1 MAMTRVLITVTT
13 YPLPS
18 RSHGEL
24 VCTAGILEDG
34 SWIRIYPVPFEF
46 LKFRKYQWVE
56 LELVRHKHRRDFRPE
71 SHRPR
76 NYELSDLERVGWL
89 ETKQNWHERK
99 RACLKRVYSNMTA
112 LINDSNEPDNVSL
125 AAFRP
130 TRITGF
136 IVEEDERE
144 WKPEWLEQ
152 LKQMDM
158 LTTRGSNPNNPWKPV
173 EKIPYKF
180 KYQFEDDEGRE
191 STMTI
196 EDWEIG
202 ALYRNCLGRAEG
214 DEDVAIAK
222 VRDKYEDDFIA
233 NKDITL
239 FLGTTLE
246 HHRRRHTNPFTIIGV
261 FYPPRDIQQSLFG
274 KQLREWPTR

>member
-1 MAMTRVLITVTT
+1 MARTRVLITVTT

-18 RSHGEL
+18 RSYGEL

-34 SWIRIYPVPFEF
+34 SWVRIYPVPFEF
-46 LKFRKYQWVE
+46 LEFGKYQWVE
-56 LELVRHKHRRDFRPE
+56 LDLVRREHSQDFRPE
-71 SHRPR
+71 SYRPSKH
-76 NYELSDLERVGWL
+76 NLSDRKIVGRIGT
-89 ETKQNWHERK
+89 EQSWHERK
-99 RACLKRVYSNMTA
+99 NACLMRVHTNMTS
-112 LINDSNEPDNVSL
+112 LIAASNEPDNVSL
-125 AAFRP
+125 ATFRP
-130 TRITGF
+130 TTIKKF
-136 IVEEDERE
+136 IVEADERE

-158 LTTRGSNPNNPWKPV
+158 LTSRGIDPKKPWKPV
-173 EKIPYKF
+173 DKIPYKF
-180 KYQFEDDEGRE
+180 KYQFEDDEGRT

-202 ALYRNCLGRAEG
+202 ALYRNCLALAEG
-214 DEDVAIAK
+214 DEEVAIAK
-222 VRDKYEDDFIA
+222 IRQKYEEDFIA

-261 FYPPRDIQQSLFG
+261 FYPPRKLQQNLV
-274 KQLREWPTR
+274 W

>member
-1 MAMTRVLITVTT
+1 MAKARILITVTT

-46 LKFRKYQWVE
+46 LAFGKFQWVE
-56 LELVRHKHRRDFRPE
+56 LDLVRQDRSRDFRPE
-71 SHRPR
+71 SHRPT
-76 NYELSDLERVGWL
+76 NYDLSDLKKIHRLGTE
-89 ETKQNWHERK
+89 QNWLERK
-99 RACLKRVYSNMTA
+99 RACLMRVYTNMSS
-112 LINDSNEPDNVSL
+112 LIADSKEPNNVSL

-130 TRITGF
+130 ARITRF
-136 IVEEDERE
+136 IVEDDERE

-158 LTTRGSNPNNPWKPV
+158 LTTRSNDPNKPWKPV
-173 EKIPYKF
+173 DKIPYKF

-202 ALYRNCLGRAEG
+202 ALYRNCLALAEG

-222 VRDKYEDDFIA
+222 V
-233 NKDITL
+233 
-239 FLGTTLE
+239 
-246 HHRRRHTNPFTIIGV
+246 
-261 FYPPRDIQQSLFG
+261 
-274 KQLREWPTR
+274 